1 MQDMH
6 ITKSQCP
13 CASMSLD
20 ASTPTHIRLNEASL
34 CHHHHRL
41 IRRPPSRNSFQ
52 GISTTLLNLNHYKT
66 DPHDELDQQQNI
78 FKQLRHGMDG
88 LKQAKTLKTEDIIEL
103 TKSNKACNNFP
114 TQPIPCVGTVCG
126 AGMDLFGQ
134 PVQCTVACLLHRRH
148 WFHVNC
154 YNVSDIKSVQSD
166 WVTQTVRRQLNAASL
181 PETMQKIPTCNLL
194 FQQAFGSWCLTSL
207 TWPGHPIEPLPFA
220 WTNMSTMSPGWIW
233 SITESLCNHADP

>member
-1 MQDMH
+1 MQDIH
-6 ITKSQCP
+6 ITKSQRP

-41 IRRPPSRNSFQ
+41 IRRPSSRNSFQ

-103 TKSNKACNNFP
+103 TKSSKACNNFP
-114 TQPIPCVGTVCG
+114 TLPIPCVGTVDG
-126 AGMDLFGQ
+126 ADMGLFRQ
-134 PVQCTVACLLHRRH
+134 PVHSCMLVAQASLISCQLLQCI
-148 WFHVNC
+148 N
-154 YNVSDIKSVQSD
+154 SVQSD
-166 WVTQTVRRQLNAASL
+166 WVTQTVRRQLNAACL
-181 PETMQKIPTCNLL
+181 PGTMQKIPTCNLL

-207 TWPGHPIEPLPFA
+207 TWPGHPIQPLPFA
-220 WTNMSTMSPGWIW
+220 
-233 SITESLCNHADP
+233 